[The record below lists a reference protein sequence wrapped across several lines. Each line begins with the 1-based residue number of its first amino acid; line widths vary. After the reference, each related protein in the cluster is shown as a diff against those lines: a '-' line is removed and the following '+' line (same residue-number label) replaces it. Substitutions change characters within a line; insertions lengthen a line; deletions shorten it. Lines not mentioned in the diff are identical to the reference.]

1 MNKRTCNQCHTNMDY
16 SVESKAANEIIAS
29 ICTNPECMNYAL
41 LQMAAELMPLENEV
55 TKPI

>member
-1 MNKRTCNQCHTNMDY
+1 MDY

-29 ICTNPECMNYAL
+29 VCVNPACPNYGL

>member
-1 MNKRTCNQCHTNMDY
+1 MNNRTCNQCHTNMDY

-29 ICTNPECMNYAL
+29 VCVNPACPNYGL